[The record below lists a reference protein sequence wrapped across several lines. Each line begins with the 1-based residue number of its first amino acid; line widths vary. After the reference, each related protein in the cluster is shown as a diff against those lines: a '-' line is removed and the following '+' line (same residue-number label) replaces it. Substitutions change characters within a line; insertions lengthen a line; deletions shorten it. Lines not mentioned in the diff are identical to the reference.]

1 MDSEE
6 ILKALNIRYVDLR
19 FVLKFPEA
27 CEVPEDKV
35 SALRGGMGQ
44 MLLRQNCIRDQ
55 KCENCDF
62 EDECLVR
69 RMMYAKYEKDFQPA
83 FASRGDSNGYLIE
96 CENKEEY
103 FGAGEQLE
111 FHLVLFG
118 KVIVY
123 FTQFLQALYMLGQAG
138 LGKEHARYE
147 IVWVEDE
154 MGERIVDGTQVDL
167 RRLCVCRI
175 REYAER
181 RVNQLKKKDRKNMLV
196 FQTPT
201 SIKHE
206 GKFIRQFSAEAL
218 LRSLTRRIYCLD
230 LFEALEG
237 TEKLLLDDDLPEIVF
252 QKNVLAE
259 ITRYSST
266 QDEKM
271 KLRGIKGKVRFDE
284 LSDELLL
291 LFAAGEKLHIGKN
304 TSFGFGK
311 YIIL

>member
-62 EDECLVR
+62 
-69 RMMYAKYEKDFQPA
+69 
-83 FASRGDSNGYLIE
+83 
-96 CENKEEY
+96 
-103 FGAGEQLE
+103 
-111 FHLVLFG
+111 HLVLFG

-123 FTQFLQALYMLGQAG
+123 FKQFLQAFYMLGQAG